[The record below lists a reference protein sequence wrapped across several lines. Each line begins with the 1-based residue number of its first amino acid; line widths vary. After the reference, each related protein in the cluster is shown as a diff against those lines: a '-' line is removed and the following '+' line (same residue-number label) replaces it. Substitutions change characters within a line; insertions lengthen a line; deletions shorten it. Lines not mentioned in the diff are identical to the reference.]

1 MNTLPLSSSERPEAP
16 LFCDGLG
23 DRVVAADGATG
34 ELLQILRVRP
44 SLTAVPSFEFA
55 LRERAARLANF
66 RHAYYARVR
75 RIDRV
80 QVPAPGLA
88 IVSDHIEGTRLS
100 DILRSTDERNLQLDI
115 NTALCLIRQLVPAVA
130 LMHENAREVA
140 HGLISPERLIVTP
153 HARLVIVE
161 HVLGAAIEQLQFSR
175 ERLWQEFRVALP
187 SSAGMLRFDHRAD
200 VTGVG
205 LVALALVIGRPLRA
219 DEYPHQIPNLLSA
232 ACERTGL
239 GEEQPLSSPLRD
251 WLARALQIDPRRAF
265 SSAPEALAVL
275 EDVVADE
282 STYVAAPIALETFM
296 SRYTAA
302 LLEPTMPAAPK
313 APEAAHAPIVNLIP
327 AAPKPLAPKPVVPE
341 PRPTATLD
349 LASLM
354 SAAAATSGSSPAPL
368 PLPGIES
375 PVPAFMRSVPAA
387 PPAPAAAP
395 LPLPPPPP
403 AHARGDSPT
412 PATQPFPVRPI
423 VPIPV
428 ARPVSPAP
436 IASAAVV
443 PAETR
448 SVSIPKPFEQPSQQP
463 PQPPPPAVRDIT
475 ELIAADDLFT
485 DEDRGRKQLDDQSP
499 SKDTPALEP
508 VGVTKVQKAPIA
520 KKGLP
525 GGWKKPAVYAAAAV
539 LALAVGGYFAMR
551 KPVGAAGGAAM
562 GTLDVQSSP
571 AGVQVFIDGEERGQT
586 PARLSLKAGA
596 HILELRGR
604 GVPRVTPI
612 NVTAGGQVSQYVEFA
627 ETPMTG
633 QLQVQSQPA
642 GAKVQVDGVD
652 RGVSPVTVSN
662 LAPGSHEVVMTS
674 ATGSVKQV
682 VNVQAGGTASI
693 VAPIV
698 AADPAAA
705 GPVSGWIAVQAPVSV
720 EIRESG
726 KLIGTSEAD
735 RLMVTAGHHEL
746 EIVNPLLGYKVTRT
760 VQVLAG
766 KTASIKVD
774 LPNGVVNLNASPWA
788 EVFIDGQRV
797 GETPIGNLSVP
808 IGPHEVVFKNP
819 QLGEKRHAISVSLA
833 APIRL
838 SVDMK

>member
-1 MNTLPLSSSERPEAP
+1 MNTLPLSSERPEAP

-302 LLEPTMPAAPK
+302 LLEPTIPAERK

-375 PVPAFMRSVPAA
+375 PVPAFMRSVPST
-387 PPAPAAAP
+387 PPEPTAAP
-395 LPLPPPPP
+395 LPLAPPPP
-403 AHARGDSPT
+403 AHARVDSPA
-412 PATQPFPVRPI
+412 PATQPIPVRPI

-428 ARPVSPAP
+428 ARPVSSAP

-463 PQPPPPAVRDIT
+463 PPAVRDIT

-485 DEDRGRKQLDDQSP
+485 DEDRGRKQPDDKSP

-508 VGVTKVQKAPIA
+508 VGVTKVQKAPIP

-525 GGWKKPAVYAAAAV
+525 GAWKKPAVYAAAAV

-551 KPVGAAGGAAM
+551 KPAGAAGGAAM

-662 LAPGSHEVVMTS
+662 LTPGSHEVVMTS

-720 EIRESG
+720 EIREGG

>member
-1 MNTLPLSSSERPEAP
+1 M
-16 LFCDGLG
+16 
-23 DRVVAADGATG
+23 
-34 ELLQILRVRP
+34 
-44 SLTAVPSFEFA
+44 
-55 LRERAARLANF
+55 
-66 RHAYYARVR
+66 
-75 RIDRV
+75 
-80 QVPAPGLA
+80 
-88 IVSDHIEGTRLS
+88 
-100 DILRSTDERNLQLDI
+100 
-115 NTALCLIRQLVPAVA
+115 
-130 LMHENAREVA
+130 
-140 HGLISPERLIVTP
+140 
-153 HARLVIVE
+153 
-161 HVLGAAIEQLQFSR
+161 
-175 ERLWQEFRVALP
+175 
-187 SSAGMLRFDHRAD
+187 
-200 VTGVG
+200 
-205 LVALALVIGRPLRA
+205 
-219 DEYPHQIPNLLSA
+219 
-232 ACERTGL
+232 
-239 GEEQPLSSPLRD
+239 
-251 WLARALQIDPRRAF
+251 
-265 SSAPEALAVL
+265 
-275 EDVVADE
+275 
-282 STYVAAPIALETFM
+282 
-296 SRYTAA
+296 
-302 LLEPTMPAAPK
+302 
-313 APEAAHAPIVNLIP
+313 
-327 AAPKPLAPKPVVPE
+327 
-341 PRPTATLD
+341 
-349 LASLM
+349 
-354 SAAAATSGSSPAPL
+354 
-368 PLPGIES
+368 
-375 PVPAFMRSVPAA
+375 
-387 PPAPAAAP
+387 
-395 LPLPPPPP
+395 
-403 AHARGDSPT
+403 
-412 PATQPFPVRPI
+412 
-423 VPIPV
+423 
-428 ARPVSPAP
+428 
-436 IASAAVV
+436 V

-448 SVSIPKPFEQPSQQP
+448 SVSIPKPFEQPSQQ
-463 PQPPPPAVRDIT
+463 PPPAVRDIT

-499 SKDTPALEP
+499 SNDTPALEP
-508 VGVTKVQKAPIA
+508 VGVTKVPKAPIA

-525 GGWKKPAVYAAAAV
+525 GAWKKPAVYAAAAV

-551 KPVGAAGGAAM
+551 KPAGAAGGAAM

-652 RGVSPVTVSN
+652 RGVSPVTVPN
-662 LAPGSHEVVMTS
+662 LTPGSHEVVMTS
-674 ATGSVKQV
+674 AAGSVKQV

-720 EIRESG
+720 EIREGG

-766 KTASIKVD
+766 KTASLKVD